1 MKKRI
6 ANNPFRILGIYT
18 NSAQKDIVRNLSR
31 IKAFLNVGKEVTFPS
46 DCPTL
51 LEAPERDLELVSK
64 AQSDINLPQDKIA
77 HALFWFINF
86 DSIDEIGINHLVS
99 GDINKAISIFSK
111 RNTFSSLIN
120 RAVASL
126 IAYDIKDAAYAY
138 ETLLSNNDMV
148 AEFVASVC
156 GDTVEISKE
165 DLSRI
170 LISTLCNNTSSKSDF
185 QRWRLL
191 HFARIYGKMK
201 LAPFKNNTTGEEFK
215 RCIFVHPQT
224 EAITY
229 VDFSSELGELTST
242 EIAERKESLWVKG
255 RRNTSTGTITYS
267 LHDVNE
273 MPEEYGFK
281 ELINAFSNPDLQR
294 QVKDIAIEG
303 PIAKINSDIEDA
315 KGVSRDD
322 AHASHKAGAKLK
334 RITTIHLNSI
344 KDIVGIEDPRYTL
357 AADNLAKQ
365 ILQCGINYF
374 NNTDDSD
381 AIEKALKLQ
390 EYALSIAVGKLTKDR
405 CQQNVNILLRRK
417 EEAAYEK
424 DITAIINRIKT
435 FQKAFPSV
443 DTAREFVEF
452 CKPHLLALKSGM
464 GASNPTY
471 IQISSGIANN
481 ALNMIIDAINKKNDS
496 KSAATAAQSLINS
509 LLLFDLD
516 ETTRTRLSS
525 NLQILTRN
533 IANMPNG
540 FEKADNAL
548 GGCLSGILEIILNLV
563 GRIVIFLIIGG
574 IIALFSQMCS

>member
-1 MKKRI
+1 MKKHI

-31 IKAFLNVGKEVTFPS
+31 IKAFVNVGKEVTFPS

-111 RNTFSSLIN
+111 RKTFSSLIN

-165 DLSRI
+165 DLSKI

-215 RCIFVHPQT
+215 RCFFVHPQT
-224 EAITY
+224 EAITC

-315 KGVSRDD
+315 KSVSRDD

-334 RITTIHLNSI
+334 TITTLHLNRI

-357 AADNLAKQ
+357 AADNLAKH

-374 NNTDDSD
+374 NNTEDDD
-381 AIEKALKLQ
+381 AIDKALELQ
-390 EYALSIAVGKLTKDR
+390 EFALNLAVGKLVKDR
-405 CQQNVNILLRRK
+405 CRQNVDILKKRK
-417 EEAAYEK
+417 SEAAYAK
-424 DITAIINRIKT
+424 DIDALVSKI
-435 FQKAFPSV
+435 KAFQNAYASV
-443 DTAREFVEF
+443 STASQFIDN
-452 CKPHLLALKSGM
+452 CMPHLETLKSAM
-464 GASNPTY
+464 GATNTTF
-471 IQISSGIANN
+471 IQISSAIANN
-481 ALNMIIDAINKKNDS
+481 ALNMLIEALNKNSDS
-496 KSAATAAQSLINS
+496 RTMAKSAQEVMYKLSAMTLDAKTRERVTSNSLI
-509 LLLFDLD
+509 LAG
-516 ETTRTRLSS
+516 
-525 NLQILTRN
+525 N
-533 IANMPNG
+533 IGRMPTG
-540 FEKADNAL
+540 YEKADRAT
-548 GGCLSGILEIILNLV
+548 GGCLSQIL
-563 GRIVIFLIIGG
+563 GWVIFAGIIGL
-574 IIALFSQMCS
+574 ISLIAELFS